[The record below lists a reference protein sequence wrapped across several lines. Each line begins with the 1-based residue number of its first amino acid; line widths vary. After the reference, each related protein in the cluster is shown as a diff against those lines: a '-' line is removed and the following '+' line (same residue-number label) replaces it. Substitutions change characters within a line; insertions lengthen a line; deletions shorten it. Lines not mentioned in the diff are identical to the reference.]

1 MKCPKC
7 GYTSFDHLD
16 ECKRCGT
23 DLRDV
28 RTLLGLIVVRPED
41 RIAVP
46 QEAAFEEPVPSEAF
60 VTADEEIHAV
70 DLGGGEDGP
79 EEFLSDMD
87 FEESFEDVV
96 ERTSYEAVEEA
107 NTGTPVADVPE
118 EDDGLLDLDFSDI
131 FAEEKKEKE

>member
-46 QEAAFEEPVPSEAF
+46 QEASFEEPVPSEAF

-70 DLGGGEDGP
+70 DLGGEDESPG
-79 EEFLSDMD
+79 EFLSEMN

-96 ERTSYEAVEEA
+96 ERTSYEAVEEEGA
-107 NTGTPVADVPE
+107 EPPPADVPA

-131 FAEEKKEKE
+131 FAEEKKDEG